1 MIRLPGPLQRSL
13 RAAADAMLQPR
24 FGPSVD
30 FTRPAGEP
38 ALVGFDSLSWRIFK
52 NPIALLVGGIA
63 AVILELAEP
72 AVRTGVWEHSSF
84 LADPLGRLQRTGMAA
99 MVTVYGARSV
109 AEPMIAGVVRM
120 HSRVAGTT
128 SSGEVFHANDARLLR
143 WVQAT
148 ATFGFGEAYSRY
160 VQCLDPEEWERL
172 YVEGGPAARLYGAC
186 DAPHSRAAAASLFE
200 SMHERLER
208 SAIVFEFLDIMRRTS
223 ALPAALRWMQPL
235 LVRAAVDLVPP
246 WIRLRLGLGA
256 ALGLN
261 PVSRGLIR
269 LAGAAAERLVL
280 PEAPPALACTRLGLP
295 ASYLYE
301 DHSARL
307 RTRRCRG

>member
-1 MIRLPGPLQRSL
+1 MPSMIRLLGPLQRSL
-13 RAAADAMLQPR
+13 DAAAGALLQPR

-30 FTRPAGEP
+30 FARPTGES

-52 NPIALLVGGIA
+52 NPIALLVGGMT

-84 LADPLGRLQRTGMAA
+84 RENPLGRLQRTGMAA

-120 HSRVAGTT
+120 HSRVNGTT
-128 SSGEVFHANDARLLR
+128 PSGEVFHANDARLLR

-148 ATFGFGEAYSRY
+148 ATFGFGGAYSRY
-160 VQCLDPEEWERL
+160 VQHLDQEEWDRL
-172 YVEGGPAARLYGAC
+172 YAEGGPAARLYGAC
-186 DAPHSRAAAASLFE
+186 NAPDSRAAVESLFD
-200 SMHERLER
+200 SMRTRLER
-208 SAIVFEFLDIMRRTS
+208 SAIVFEFLDIMRSTS

-235 LVRAAVDLVPP
+235 LVGAAVDLVPP

-256 ALGLN
+256 ALGLT
-261 PVSRGLIR
+261 PAGRGLVR

-280 PEAPPALACTRLGLP
+280 PEAPPALACIRLGLP
-295 ASYLYE
+295 PNYLYAKRPP
-301 DHSARL
+301 SQTPRL
-307 RTRRCRG
+307 